1 MIRHAAAVAVV
12 LAVSPAWVYAQN
24 AELTVNTSP
33 ALVYKGPSIGSPV
46 IGRAPRGTV
55 LEVLREVGDWVKVSW
70 PSVPEGVGYVRVSA
84 GTLGPHTAARPYQP
98 AYQPGPMPTGR
109 AMPESALAPSAAVN
123 NLPADVASQP
133 TPARGGISRVMG
145 FGGRMGGSTLG
156 FGGSV
161 RGWSRKRI
169 GMQVEVSHYSVTIA
183 AGPDNVTTLEVA
195 PSLVYSLRDH
205 IGDYVWLRPYVGGGA
220 NIQHSS
226 QTGFESAN
234 KLGFQTFGGGE
245 FTFANAPQLAVSTDL
260 GYRFGDAPYD
270 GFDLGKLRFSLS
282 AHWYLK

>member
-1 MIRHAAAVAVV
+1 MIRHAVAVAVV

-46 IGRAPRGTV
+46 IGRASRGTV
-55 LEVLREVGDWVKVSW
+55 LEVVRELGDWVKVTW
-70 PSVPEGVGYVRVSA
+70 PSVPEGIGYVRVSV
-84 GTLGPHTAARPYQP
+84 GTLARNTVGRPI
-98 AYQPGPMPTGR
+98 QPGAVQPTGR
-109 AMPESALAPSAAVN
+109 ATPESALAPSAAVN
-123 NLPADVASQP
+123 SAPADVASQP
-133 TPARGGISRVMG
+133 PPSGGISRVMG

-156 FGGSV
+156 FGGSF

-169 GMQVEVSHYSVTIA
+169 GMQFEVSRYSMTIA
-183 AGPDNVTTLEVA
+183 GGPDNVTTLEVA

-220 NIQHSS
+220 NVQHAT
-226 QTGFESAN
+226 QTGLESAN

-245 FTFANAPQLAVSTDL
+245 FTFANAPQFAVSTDL
-260 GYRFGDAPYD
+260 GYRFGDAPYE
-270 GFDLGKLRFSLS
+270 GFDLGRLRFSLS
-282 AHWYLK
+282 GHWYLK